1 MKPAFCFFARK
12 FVAPIIEFFVEEI
25 KGKENIPQDTNFILA
40 SNHQTNLDH
49 LFVPLPI
56 KDKLEKAHFIGK
68 QDNVLQFLLASWFY
82 WLAETIPVN
91 RKAKDKRKV
100 LEKATEALKNGQI
113 IIIYPEGTRN
123 RKRELLLGKTGAAE
137 LAVRSGVPVVP
148 MGVIYKDHR
157 PRHFPLC
164 LNIGKPLYFKEG
176 LDYENLREI
185 TDKIM
190 REISFLSGKPYIKSA
205 NKDFQP

>member
-1 MKPAFCFFARK
+1 MKPVFSFCARK
-12 FVAPIIEFFVEEI
+12 FIAPIIEIFVEDI

-56 KDKLEKAHFIGK
+56 KDRLEKTHFIGK
-68 QDNVLQFLLASWFY
+68 MDNLLQFLLAGWFY

-100 LEKATEALKNGQI
+100 LEKAIEALKKGQI

-123 RKRELLLGKTGAAE
+123 RKKNLLPGKTGAAE
-137 LAVRSGVPVVP
+137 LAIRSGVPIVP
-148 MGVIYKDHR
+148 MGVIYKDHK
-157 PRHFPLC
+157 PKKLPLR
-164 LNIGKPLYFKEG
+164 LNIGEPMYFKEE
-176 LDYENLREI
+176 LSYENLKEV
-185 TDKIM
+185 TEKIM
-190 REISFLSGKPYIKSA
+190 REISFLSEKPYSSC
-205 NKDFQP
+205 

>member
-1 MKPAFCFFARK
+1 MKPAFCFCARK
-12 FVAPIIEFFVEEI
+12 FIAPIIELFVEEI

-56 KDKLEKAHFIGK
+56 KDRLEKTHFIGK
-68 QDNVLQFLLASWFY
+68 MDNLLQLLLAGWFY

-100 LEKATEALKNGQI
+100 LEKAIEALKKGQI

-123 RKRELLLGKTGAAE
+123 RKKNLLSGKTGVAE
-137 LAVRSGVPVVP
+137 LAIRSGVPIVP
-148 MGVIYKDHR
+148 MGVIYKDHK
-157 PRHFPLC
+157 PKKFPLR
-164 LNIGKPLYFKEG
+164 LNIGEPMYFKEE
-176 LDYENLREI
+176 LSYEKLKEV

-190 REISFLSGKPYIKSA
+190 REISFLSEKPYSLC
-205 NKDFQP
+205 